1 MLILGIDPGYG
12 RLGWGLIDNEKSVA
26 YGCLETSQNLTE
38 ARRLNEL
45 FDGLTKLLKKFRPE
59 AVSVESLFFFQNIT
73 TAMKVAQARG
83 IILLAC
89 EKLGISTYSYA
100 PLQIKM
106 AVTGYGRADKNQVQ
120 QMTKTILKLDAI
132 PQPDDAADAL
142 AIALT
147 HSFTHKLK
155 ANILKANDR

>member
-12 RLGWGLIDNEKSVA
+12 RLGWGLIDAEKSVA
-26 YGCLETSQNLTE
+26 YGCLETNKNLTE

-45 FDGLTKLLKKFRPE
+45 FDGLTKLLKKFKPE

-83 IILLAC
+83 IVLLAC
-89 EKLGISTYSYA
+89 EKLDIPTYSYA

-120 QMTKTILKLDAI
+120 QMTKSILKLESI
-132 PQPDDAADAL
+132 PRPDDSADAL

-147 HSFTHKLK
+147 HSFSYKLK
-155 ANILKANDR
+155 AKY

>member
-1 MLILGIDPGYG
+1 MLIFGIDPGYG
-12 RLGWGLIDNEKSVA
+12 RLGWGLIDGEKSVA
-26 YGCLETSQNLTE
+26 YGCLETDKNLTE

-45 FDGLTKLLKKFRPE
+45 FDGLTKILKKYKPE

-73 TAMKVAQARG
+73 TAMKVSQARG
-83 IILLAC
+83 IVLLAC

-147 HSFTHKLK
+147 HSFSNKFQNK
-155 ANILKANDR
+155 IK